1 MLHCKI
7 YIALHNKPYY
17 MISTEPIMPSKP
29 LEIENEQQEIEV

>member
-17 MISTEPIMPSKP
+17 MISTEPIMPSKT
-29 LEIENEQQEIEV
+29 IGD